1 MNTVR
6 HNNLSTKWVAVLL
19 LILSGFRTYAQQSA
33 DAGAIQQDTALYN
46 VFSLLHE
53 ADSNV
58 ISILH
63 LGDSHVQAGFFSLTV
78 ASLLQNQFG
87 YAGRGFVFPYNL
99 AGTNGPEDFK
109 WNSTARWASERVV
122 DRNKSDVLGP
132 GAITIISQ
140 NDAPTLSFS
149 GKTDGSMD
157 NNFRKVT
164 LLYDAGNTNNT
175 LVVPDA
181 TVTVTPAPF
190 PGSSTLSKATLDF
203 LQTSQS
209 FQARWEGTG
218 SGPFRF
224 YGAIM
229 ENSRNGVLYHSV
241 GINGAM
247 FQHYNEISNIL
258 VAQMAVLKPKLVI
271 ISLGTNE
278 AYGGRMDPL
287 AFRDEIDKTVTLIRE
302 QDPSVNILLTTPP
315 DCMRAVRKATRKKI
329 GKKKYRTI
337 YHTAYYP
344 NPYISMV
351 TQQIMGYARQHGIAC
366 WNFNA
371 VNKAQKGR
379 FAGTWAPDHIHFNAR
394 GYQLQGQLLYEAL
407 QRSYTHYLQQTK
419 KNPVTSDDR
428 H

>member
-1 MNTVR
+1 MNTGW
-6 HNNLSTKWVAVLL
+6 HNNLSKRWVAVLSL
-19 LILSGFRTYAQQSA
+19 LLAGITTYAQQVNVNN
-33 DAGAIQQDTALYN
+33 IQQDTALYN
-46 VFSLLHE
+46 VFHSLSA

-63 LGDSHVQAGFFSLTV
+63 LGDSHVQAGYFPLAT
-78 ASLLQNQFG
+78 ASLLQQQFG
-87 YAGRGFVFPYNL
+87 YAGRGYIFPYNL

-109 WNSTARWASERVV
+109 WNSSVRWSSERVV

-132 GAITIISQ
+132 GAIAITSS
-140 NDAPTLSFS
+140 NEAPTLSFAA
-149 GKTDGSMD
+149 KPDGSMD
-157 NNFRKVT
+157 DNFRKVQ

-175 LVVPDA
+175 VVSPEA

-190 PGSSTLSKATLDF
+190 PGTSTLSMATLDF

-209 FQARWEGTG
+209 FQVRWEGTG
-218 SGPFRF
+218 NGPFHF
-224 YGAIM
+224 YGAVM
-229 ENSRNGVLYHSV
+229 TNSRNGVLYHSV

-247 FQHYNEISNIL
+247 YQHYNEISNIL
-258 VAQMAVLKPKLVI
+258 LAQMAVLKPQLVI

-278 AYGGRMDPL
+278 AYGRLDPL
-287 AFRDEIDKTVTLIRE
+287 AFRDEIDKAVTLIRE
-302 QDPSVNILLTTPP
+302 QNPAVNILLTTPP
-315 DCMRAVRKATRKKI
+315 DCMRAVKKGVRKKI
-329 GKKKYRTI
+329 GKKKYRMV

-379 FAGTWAPDHIHFNAR
+379 FGGAWAPDHIHFNVK
-394 GYQLQGQLLYEAL
+394 GYQLQGELLYEAM
-407 QRSYTHYLQQTK
+407 QQSYAHYLQQTK
-419 KNPVTSDDR
+419 KNPVIPNDQR
-428 H
+428 